1 MSKRRPFLIFFL
13 AFVSA
18 VFIGILV
25 FVYIVTK
32 QAKPV
37 MLDDQGR
44 PQPAAA
50 VHGAAPTPRA

>member
-1 MSKRRPFLIFFL
+1 MTKRRPFLVFFL

-25 FVYIVTK
+25 FVYFVTK
-32 QAKPV
+32 QANPV

-44 PQPAAA
+44 PQPTAELRLPAA
-50 VHGAAPTPRA
+50 